1 MIRGGI
7 KGEKNGG
14 LRREIIE
21 FGSIMKFQI
30 PILSFACMF

>member
-21 FGSIMKFQI
+21 FGSIMKF
-30 PILSFACMF
+30 